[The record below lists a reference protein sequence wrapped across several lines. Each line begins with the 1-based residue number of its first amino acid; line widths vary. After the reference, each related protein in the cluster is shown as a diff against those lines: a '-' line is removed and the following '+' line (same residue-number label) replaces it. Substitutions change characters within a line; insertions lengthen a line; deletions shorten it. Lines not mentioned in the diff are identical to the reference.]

1 MGLAGQIIEY
11 RRGQKQLDDGNY
23 RVVEGMVRDF
33 IPMPPGGH
41 SIESFKVGETPFT
54 TEVAG
59 GRFDLTRNLIADTS
73 VMEPLSALPTM
84 MAVFSGSKSEDSA

>member
-41 SIESFKVGETPFT
+41 SIESFKVGETPFHYGSGWGSIRFNSEFNRGYIRDGAT
-54 TEVAG
+54 VRITYNDGGILRVEV
-59 GRFDLTRNLIADTS
+59 RR
-73 VMEPLSALPTM
+73 
-84 MAVFSGSKSEDSA
+84 